1 MRSRIPLLAL
11 TVLIS
16 VPFFHGCQQFDESGE
31 TMSLAPSRDRKSKSY
46 DIVRVFYGTNRT
58 ATGDSRWNRY
68 YGNEPGELEYGV
80 CEVSIPRSHRY
91 GEIERPSI
99 WRLEFEESAD
109 KHILLQNIEPRS
121 EADFVTELQH
131 DVGRSP
137 LREAFVFIHG
147 YNVTFAQASYRAA
160 QMAHDLRF
168 SGPPILYS
176 WPSRGELSGYV
187 ADLSAADGSTQ
198 HLKTFLER
206 VARDSGADRIHLIA
220 HSMGNRVTTE
230 VLSKLADEGAWNR
243 IPRFNQIILAAPDV
257 DASTFKQE
265 IAPRIVQG
273 GERVTIYASAHD
285 RALQA
290 SRLVHRSCRLG
301 QGGENLTTFPE
312 LSMIEM
318 VDATGVDF
326 SFFELGHAEY
336 GDALLS
342 DVKLALRG
350 YQAEQRGLEP
360 LPVGAAWRVPPAN
373 RRPKPESEPGIVV
386 VAKMETPAEE
396 PEVVTP
402 TGFWSYLKSLWPF
415 Q

>member
-1 MRSRIPLLAL
+1 MRNGISLLAL
-11 TVLIS
+11 TVSIATAML
-16 VPFFHGCQQFDESGE
+16 PGCQQLDESCE
-31 TMSLAPSRDRKSKSY
+31 TMSAAPTREPRTEAY
-46 DIVRVFYGTNRT
+46 DIVRVFYGTNRA

-68 YGNEPGELEYGV
+68 YGSEPGDLEYGV
-80 CEVSIPRSHRY
+80 CEVSIPRSHKY

-109 KHILLQNIEPRS
+109 KHIMLQKIEPRS
-121 EADFVTELQH
+121 EADFVADLRQ

-147 YNVTFAQASYRAA
+147 YNVTFAQASYRTA

-187 ADLSAADGSTQ
+187 ADMSAADGSAR
-198 HLKTFLER
+198 HLRTFLER
-206 VARDSGADRIHLIA
+206 IARDSGADRVHLIA
-220 HSMGNRVTTE
+220 HSMGNRVTTR
-230 VLSKLADEGAWNR
+230 VLSSLAEEAAFDQL
-243 IPRFNQIILAAPDV
+243 PRFNQIILAAPDV
-257 DASTFKQE
+257 DAKTFKQD
-265 IAPRIVQG
+265 IAPRMVQAG
-273 GERVTIYASAHD
+273 QRVTIYASAHD

-290 SRLVHRSCRLG
+290 SRIVHRGHRLG
-301 QGGENLTTFPE
+301 QGGSHLTTFPD
-312 LSMIEM
+312 LNTIEM

-336 GDALLS
+336 GDALLA

-360 LPVGAAWRVPPAN
+360 LPIGAAWRVPSADPIV
-373 RRPKPESEPGIVV
+373 PESDPGVVV

-396 PEVVTP
+396 PDSVEP
-402 TGFWSYLKSLWPF
+402 ISFWTFLKNLWLFP
-415 Q
+415 